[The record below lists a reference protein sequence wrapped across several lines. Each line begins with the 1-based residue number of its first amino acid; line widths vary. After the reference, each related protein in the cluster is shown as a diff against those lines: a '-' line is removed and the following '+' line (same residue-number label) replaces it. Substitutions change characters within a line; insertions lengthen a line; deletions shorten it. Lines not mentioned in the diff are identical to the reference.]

1 MKALHPAVIPPSMHW
16 LSRFAQKHWKMAI
29 RKPCHWG
36 QARVL
41 NRFNKAR
48 WRMYSKNSSGSW
60 SGVNR
65 ELFKHRGKCISHI
78 LLKICYIQGA
88 ANGKSD
94 ALWLENSLDHWSF
107 DFGHH
112 KHWLET
118 GNRRGYLLYI
128 FFIHFVWGIYLSLIS
143 IKRWK
148 IQFNFPLFIGAF
160 LPCLIVSLIIPI
172 SSITS
177 GTVPFGP
184 WFVKVHS
191 TGLVEMAAGF
201 TLILSIFH
209 GTKEEKPY
217 WKNEGHNFE
226 G

>member
-1 MKALHPAVIPPSMHW
+1 MEKVM
-16 LSRFAQKHWKMAI
+16 RYGWKILWIIGLLILAI
-29 RKPCHWG
+29 
-36 QARVL
+36 
-41 NRFNKAR
+41 
-48 WRMYSKNSSGSW
+48 
-60 SGVNR
+60 
-65 ELFKHRGKCISHI
+65 ISI
-78 LLKICYIQGA
+78 DLKQEIEEGTNYRI
-88 ANGKSD
+88 
-94 ALWLENSLDHWSF
+94 E
-107 DFGHH
+107 
-112 KHWLET
+112 
-118 GNRRGYLLYI
+118 GYLWYI

-209 GTKEEKPY
+209 GTKEEKTY
-217 WKNEGHNFE
+217 
-226 G
+226 